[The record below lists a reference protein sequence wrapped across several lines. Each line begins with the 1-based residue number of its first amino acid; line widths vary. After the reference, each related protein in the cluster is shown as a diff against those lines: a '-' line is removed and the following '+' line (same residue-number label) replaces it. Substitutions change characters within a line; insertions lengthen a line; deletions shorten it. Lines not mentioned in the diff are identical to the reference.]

1 MTLQYE
7 DTIEPEIAP
16 CDDCGMLV
24 DEGDVHRIDGDWLC
38 ESCAE
43 MRAAVT
49 GQGDDA

>member
-16 CDDCGMLV
+16 CTDCGILT
-24 DEGDVHRIDGDWLC
+24 DESDVIRIDGDWLC

-43 MRAAVT
+43 AQREF
-49 GQGDDA
+49 GGGDA